1 MGTVNQYIVMRL
13 RSLYGKTFHP
23 KDIFFTDYSEKSRDK
38 IQQII
43 YDKIIEGKPL
53 MVARMGSIELDV
65 CENIKRCFFS
75 KSSNIA
81 FIRHK
86 GQPNFLNPFLLPL
99 FHKNAGFFPEDNVGM
114 LIKFYELM
122 LTCMKE
128 VDVLGSWRPNEI
140 MFKNELKNSIK
151 VDRERMTPLL
161 TERPWSKA
169 LRGKKVLVIHP
180 FAKTIESQ
188 YKNREF
194 LFPGNPDILPEF
206 HLMTLNAVQTAGG
219 ATSNFANWFKALEYM
234 EHEIDKIDYDVVLI
248 GCGAYGFP
256 LAAHCKRMG
265 KQAIH
270 LGGVLQL
277 LFGIKGKR
285 WETDPGYIKDF
296 PYASTYYNE
305 YWRRA
310 SKEETPQRADVVEDG
325 CYW

>member
-1 MGTVNQYIVMRL
+1 MGTINEYIVMRL
-13 RSLYGKTFHP
+13 RSLYGKLLHP
-23 KDIFFTDYSEKSRDK
+23 KETFFTDNSEKNKDK

-43 YDKIIEGKPL
+43 YDKIVEGKPL

-65 CENIKRCFFS
+65 CENIRRCFFS

-81 FIRHK
+81 FIMHK

-99 FHKNAGFFPEDNVGM
+99 FHKNAGFFPEDNVEM

-122 LTCMKE
+122 LSCMQE
-128 VDVLGSWRPNEI
+128 VDVLGSWRPNELL
-140 MFKNELKNSIK
+140 FKDELQNSIK

-161 TERPWSKA
+161 TENPWSKA
-169 LRGKKVLVIHP
+169 LEGKRVLVIHP
-180 FAKTIESQ
+180 FAKTIEKQ
-188 YKNREF
+188 YENRSF
-194 LFPGNPDILPEF
+194 LFPSEPNILPEF
-206 HLMTLNAVQTAGG
+206 HLITLKAVQTAAGG
-219 ATSNFANWFKALEYM
+219 TSDFKNWFEALEYM
-234 EHEIDKIDYDVVLI
+234 KKEIDKIDYDICLL

-256 LAAHCKRMG
+256 LAAHCKRQG

-285 WETDPGYIKDF
+285 WETDLGYMEKY
-296 PYASTYYNE
+296 PYAETYYNK
-305 YWRRA
+305 YWCRA
-310 SKEETPQRADVVEDG
+310 SKDETPQKANVVEDG